1 MEKMHFHLFQSG
13 SKDKFLP
20 QIMVMQ
26 LSN

>member
-20 QIMVMQ
+20 QIMAMQ
-26 LSN
+26 LLN